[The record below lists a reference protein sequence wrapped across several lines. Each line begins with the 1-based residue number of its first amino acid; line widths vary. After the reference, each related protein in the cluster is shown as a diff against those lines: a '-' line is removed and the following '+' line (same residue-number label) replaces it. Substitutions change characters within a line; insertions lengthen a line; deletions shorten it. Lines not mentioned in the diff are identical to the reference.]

1 MQSDSQ
7 SIYLPQVSS
16 RDGNLRCPHCFM
28 PSHRRTSEEINITTR
43 SLLFSCTNAF
53 CTHSFRALLVYDY
66 GIAPSAIPNP
76 DMAHLPMRTP
86 TRSDVMAAVREARL
100 GAEGDEISLNQLD
113 LFATFSTTADA
124 DQN

>member
-7 SIYLPQVSS
+7 KIYLPPIPG

-28 PSHRRTSEEINITTR
+28 PTHRRTSDEINVTTR

-53 CTHSFRALLVYDY
+53 CTHTFRALLIYDY

-86 TRSDVMAAVREARL
+86 ARSAVMAAVREARL
-100 GAEGDEISLNQLD
+100 GGDGVDIDLNQLD
-113 LFATFSTTADA
+113 LFEAFSAQD
-124 DQN
+124 